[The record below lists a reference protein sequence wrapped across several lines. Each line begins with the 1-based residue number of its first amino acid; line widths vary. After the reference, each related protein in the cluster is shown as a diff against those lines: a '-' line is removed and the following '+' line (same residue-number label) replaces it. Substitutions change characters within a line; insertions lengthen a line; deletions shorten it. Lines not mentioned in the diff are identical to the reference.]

1 MITTFEYVEILT
13 NFQYEI
19 LRIKESNCMK
29 RILSEIF
36 QIALGILLASVGLKM
51 FLLPNG
57 FLDGG
62 ATGIAILLSEL
73 FDFDI
78 SYFLIVVSIP
88 FLILAWFSLTK
99 RIFIKSVISIVLLA
113 IMIHFENFSA
123 VTDDKL
129 LIAIFGG
136 LFLGAGIGL
145 AIRNGTVLDGS
156 EILGIF
162 INDRLGISIGKVIL
176 FFNVILFSATA
187 LLLSLEVAMYSILT
201 FIVTGKV
208 IDLMIE
214 GFEDYVGL
222 MIVSEK
228 TDEINGE
235 LIRVVGTGTTLYQG
249 AGGFGKR
256 GAQSKKEII
265 HTVINRIDIRRTYN
279 LIDSIDKNA
288 FIIEFDVNNIKGGIY
303 TKFLSRVGLKKFSAN
318 STANHNN
325 DTKEKPTV

>member
-1 MITTFEYVEILT
+1 
-13 NFQYEI
+13 
-19 LRIKESNCMK
+19 MK
-29 RILSEIF
+29 RLLSEIF
-36 QIALGILLASVGLKM
+36 QIAIGILLASVGLKM

-73 FDFDI
+73 FNFDI
-78 SYFLIVVSIP
+78 SYILILVSIP
-88 FLILAWFSLTK
+88 FLILAWFSLSK
-99 RIFIKSVISIVLLA
+99 RIFIKSVVSIISLA
-113 IMIHFENFSA
+113 IIIHFENFNA
-123 VTDDKL
+123 ITEDKL

-145 AIRNGTVLDGS
+145 TIKNGAVLDGS

-176 FFNVILFSATA
+176 LFNAILFAATA
-187 LLLSLEVAMYSILT
+187 ILLSIEVAMYSILT
-201 FIVTGKV
+201 FIITAKV

-222 MIVSEK
+222 MIVSKE
-228 TDEINGE
+228 TNTIDEE
-235 LIRVVGTGTTLYQG
+235 LIKVVGTGTTLYKG
-249 AGGFGKR
+249 TRGTGKN
-256 GAQSKKEII
+256 GTQSKNDII
-265 HTVINRIDIRRTYN
+265 HTVINRIDIRRTYH

-303 TKFLSRVGLKKFSAN
+303 TKFLSKEGLKKLSPKTF
-318 STANHNN
+318 
-325 DTKEKPTV
+325 KK